1 MISYIR
7 DVNIIGYPKTLK
19 THDFDSKS
27 DSDGIVRLDS
37 ISRFRR
43 VFGQF
48 ETCGGGEEVYPV
60 SAKYFSGQNEASK
73 PRKSE

>member
-1 MISYIR
+1 MISNIR
-7 DVNIIGYPKTLK
+7 DSNIIGYPKTLK
-19 THDFDSKS
+19 TQDFDSKS

-48 ETCGGGEEVYPV
+48 ETCGGAEEVYPV
-60 SAKYFSGQNEASK
+60 SAKDFSEQNRKTK
-73 PRKSE
+73 P